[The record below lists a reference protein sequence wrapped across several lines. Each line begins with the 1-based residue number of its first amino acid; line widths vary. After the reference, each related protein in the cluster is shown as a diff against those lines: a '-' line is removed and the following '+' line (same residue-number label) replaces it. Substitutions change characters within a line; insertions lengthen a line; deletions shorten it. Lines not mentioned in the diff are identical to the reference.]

1 MSMSWEREYRKRLK
15 QADEALEC
23 VKSGMRV
30 YIQPGCAEPET
41 LVEALM
47 RRGPQLQD
55 VEIVHMMTM
64 GCAPYV
70 APEMAGHFRH
80 NAMFIGANV
89 RDAIN
94 DGRADYTPV
103 YLSEIE
109 ELFESGAMPID
120 VALIEVSPPDSHGF
134 CSFGVG
140 VDTTLTAAKVARH
153 VVAQINDNMPRTFGD
168 SFIHVSDISAFVES
182 SRPLCA
188 LKKPIVTDLQVAIAR
203 NVATLIEDGAV
214 LQTGIGGIPD
224 AVLPMLM
231 DRKDL
236 GVHSELVSDGVIPL
250 IEAGVLTGAR
260 KNFKPRKI
268 ILGFALGTPRLFD
281 FLDNNPIFEFH
292 PTSYTNNPELIA
304 RNDNMV
310 AINSALQVDLTG
322 QVCSDSIGNQFYSGI
337 GGQVDF
343 IRGASRSKGGK
354 PIIAISSTAKQGAIS
369 RIVPMLDPGA
379 GVVTSRGLVRYIVT
393 EYGVAYLHGKSIRE
407 RAKALMEI
415 AHPDFRAE
423 LYEYCEKT
431 KWLQHPQ
438 AAHSAVPR

>member
-1 MSMSWEREYRKRLK
+1 MSWEPEYKKKLRT
-15 QADEALEC
+15 ADEALRC
-23 VKSGMRV
+23 VQSGMRV

-47 RRGPQLQD
+47 RRGPFVRD

-64 GCAPYV
+64 GPAPYV
-70 APEMAGHFRH
+70 AREMEGHFRH

-89 RDAIN
+89 REAIN
-94 DGRADYTPV
+94 EGRADYTPI

-109 ELFESGAMPID
+109 GLFETGAMPID
-120 VALIEVSPPDSHGF
+120 VALLELSPPDTHGF

-140 VDTTLTAAKVARH
+140 VDTSLTAAKCARF
-153 VVAQINDNMPRTFGD
+153 VVAQINDQMPRTYGD
-168 SFIHVSDISAFVES
+168 SFIHVTELDAVVDA

-188 LKKPIVTDLQVAIAR
+188 ITRPQITDMHRAIAR
-203 NVATLIEDGAV
+203 NVAELIDDGAV

-224 AVLPMLM
+224 AVLPFLM
-231 DRKDL
+231 DRRDL
-236 GVHSELVSDGVIPL
+236 AVHSELVLDGVISL
-250 IEAGVLTGAR
+250 IETGVITGAR

-268 ILGFALGTPRLFD
+268 ILGFALGTKRLFD
-281 FLDNNPIFEFH
+281 FVDNNPIFEFH
-292 PTSYTNNPELIA
+292 PTAHTNDPGLIA

-343 IRGASRSKGGK
+343 LRGASRSKGGK
-354 PIIAISSTAKQGAIS
+354 PIIAISSTAKDGAIS
-369 RIVPMLDPGA
+369 RIVPMLSPGA
-379 GVVTSRGLVRYIVT
+379 GVVTSRGLVRYVVT

-407 RAKALMEI
+407 RAKSLIEI

-438 AAHSAVPR
+438 AAQRSAEYA